1 METIQWPFGDAD
13 LQTPVYAATL
23 AVTIDNRKTVLV
35 PAILTG
41 ACTLN
46 LTIASGLR
54 VGAELILK
62 VKATGSEVLTP
73 GTGMQ
78 GPAIAGTAGK
88 TKVVAYEFDGINFVA
103 TAAAVQID

>member
-1 METIQWPFGDAD
+1 MEKIQWPFGDAD
-13 LQTPVYAATL
+13 LQTPAYAAAL
-23 AVTIDNRKTVLV
+23 AVSIDNRKTVLA

-41 ACTLN
+41 NCTLN

-62 VKATGSEVLTP
+62 VKATGSETLTP

-88 TKVVAYEFDGINFVA
+88 TKVVPYQFDGTSFVA
-103 TAAAVQID
+103 IAAAVQID